1 MLCSIDE
8 MYADDVRR
16 ILTVLCFAVRPLR
29 VEELIHAHAVQLG
42 DHPHLDLEGRSYSE
56 EDLVDICLGL
66 IEIAVAKGDNGE
78 NVSTARIAHF
88 SVQEY
93 LQSERIRQQKAA
105 KFAIQSH
112 AANEEMA
119 QVCLVYLLD
128 SAVSTRLVDEISLLQ
143 FPLACFAATQWYQ
156 YYEGCGEERVK
167 VETLIVGMFLDKANA
182 FATWVK
188 LFDIDRPWDK
198 KIDLER
204 REDDIASPIYYASL
218 LGLQDVLR
226 AILADAARTGR
237 LLCIVNATGGY
248 YGCALQAAAVRE
260 HKAVV
265 QILLDQ
271 GTDVDAQGGWYGS
284 SLRAAAW
291 RGNTSIIQLLL
302 DRGADINLVAGP
314 HGTAL
319 QAASERAHEA
329 IVELL
334 LERGADAN
342 IQGGLYGSALQAASV
357 RGHKNIVRM
366 LLQHSA
372 NINFIGGAYGTA
384 LQAAADGGHD
394 EIVLELVR
402 HGADIHAQCGQY
414 GNALQAAKLRGH
426 RSIVGILMDGGAK
439 STSESPSDM
448 ACDYVD
454 HESTI
459 LRRKRFM
466 YGVDISFIDS

>member
-1 MLCSIDE
+1 MKATTNAQALKTTTTR
-8 MYADDVRR
+8 ANR
-16 ILTVLCFAVRPLR
+16 A
-29 VEELIHAHAVQLG
+29 A
-42 DHPHLDLEGRSYSE
+42 GRA
-56 EDLVDICLGL
+56 G
-66 IEIAVAKGDNGE
+66 
-78 NVSTARIAHF
+78 
-88 SVQEY
+88 
-93 LQSERIRQQKAA
+93 RQQAA
-105 KFAIQSH
+105 GTCASSEK
-112 AANEEMA
+112 
-119 QVCLVYLLD
+119 
-128 SAVSTRLVDEISLLQ
+128 
-143 FPLACFAATQWYQ
+143 LAE
-156 YYEGCGEERVK
+156 EGCGEERVK